1 MQAAPAP
8 SDEMRYQLCVGDGT
22 ARLKLAET
30 ELTLSDEGIAYAL
43 DGRSG
48 LRRFADLR
56 GMRLQAV
63 NGGPRAP
70 WEALAELTFA
80 AGRPLCVHSNGPWG
94 KDDPQRDKAFIAFV
108 EDLHRRLV
116 TGGHDHVAFRRGIPE
131 GRHNFL
137 IGVALVAGVVFGGAG
152 LMVLYIWLSGKAR
165 FLEVA
170 GPLGG
175 LGGFGFW
182 IWNSVARSAPG
193 TYDPR
198 HLPRDVFPE

>member
-8 SDEMRYQLCVGDGT
+8 SDETRYQLCVGDGA
-22 ARLKLAET
+22 ARFKLVET
-30 ELTLSDEGIAYAL
+30 ELTLSDEGIAYRL
-43 DGRSG
+43 DDRSG

-56 GMRLQAV
+56 SVRLQAV
-63 NGGPRAP
+63 NQGQRSP
-70 WEALAELTFA
+70 WEAMAELTFA
-80 AGRPLCVHSNGPWG
+80 AGRPLFVHSNGPWG
-94 KDDPQRDKAFIAFV
+94 GDDRQLDKAFIAFV

-116 TGGHDHVAFRRGIPE
+116 AGGHGHVAFRRGIPE
-131 GRHNFL
+131 GRHRFL
-137 IGVALVAGVVFGGAG
+137 IAVALVAAVVFGGAG

-175 LGGFGFW
+175 LGGFGYW
-182 IWNSVARSAPG
+182 IWISVTRSAPG

-198 HLPRDVFPE
+198 QLPRDVFPE

>member
-8 SDEMRYQLCVGDGT
+8 SDETRYLLCVDNGT
-22 ARLKLAET
+22 ARFKLAET
-30 ELTLSDEGIAYAL
+30 ELTLGDEGIAYAL

-56 GMRLQAV
+56 GVRLQAV
-63 NGGPRAP
+63 NRGQRAP

-80 AGRPLCVHSNGPWG
+80 AGLPLNVHSSGPWG
-94 KDDPQRDKAFIAFV
+94 GDDPQRDKAFVAFV
-108 EDLHRRLV
+108 EDLHGRLV
-116 TGGHDHVAFRRGIPE
+116 AGGHGPIAFRRGIPE
-131 GRHNFL
+131 GRHRVL
-137 IGVALVAGVVFGGAG
+137 IGVALVAAVVFGGAG

-175 LGGFGFW
+175 LGMFGFW
-182 IWNSVARSAPG
+182 IWISVVRSAPG
-193 TYDPR
+193 SYDPR
-198 HLPRDVFPE
+198 HLPRDVYPE